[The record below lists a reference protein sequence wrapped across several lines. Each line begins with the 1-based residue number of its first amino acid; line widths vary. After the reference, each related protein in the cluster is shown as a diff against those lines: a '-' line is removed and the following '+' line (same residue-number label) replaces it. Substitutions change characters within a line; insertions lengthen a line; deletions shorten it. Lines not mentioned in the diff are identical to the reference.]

1 VRLRVNGEERELPDA
16 LTVAELLVRLELR
29 AEGVAVAVDRQI
41 VPRST
46 FADRR
51 LAEGEQVEVLRAVG
65 GG

>member
-1 VRLRVNGEERELPDA
+1 MKLRVNGQERELPDA
-16 LTVAELLVRLELR
+16 LTVAELLLLLEVR

-46 FADRR
+46 FAERR
-51 LAEGEQVEVLRAVG
+51 LAEGEQVDVLRAVG